1 MNQDAVQYKPLEV
14 KIHDPSY
21 ESFQRAMKVFRAM
34 VQKEKVLSFYKE
46 SNTYEKPSDE
56 RRRRANESDQ
66 KRLEELREQGIVV
79 EGTQKKKK
87 KPKKR
92 KAVKEI
98 KSDYDLF

>member
-1 MNQDAVQYKPLEV
+1 MNNESIVYKPLEV
-14 KIHDPSY
+14 KVHDQSY

-34 VQKEKVLSFYKE
+34 VQKEKVLSYYKE
-46 SNTYEKPSDE
+46 ASVYEKPSDM
-56 RRRRANESDQ
+56 RRRKINESNQ

-92 KAVKEI
+92 KEVKEI
-98 KSDYDLF
+98 KDDSELF